1 MTMAESAGDQ
11 IAIINL
17 PDPQK
22 APAYLESLAVRSRFK
37 VDDFGSGTVGICP
50 VEGPGALSTY
60 FKAAKLCDAATDL
73 GEGRTWEPL
82 QRDPPRRREDVDGET
97 YREEM
102 LSRGKEIT
110 EANPGAA
117 AEWVAFALAAFGA
130 AEAGDLPELLR
141 TNLPVLFDQFPDGEL
156 WYVTTSDVLLARL
169 AFARAELAFTL
180 TPDMPIG
187 PDMEALRAFSD
198 LSVLQGIDVA
208 AALKIALV
216 ALSPA
221 ALGMLIPALP
231 HAFVFCF
238 GTGVDLTRPYPI
250 FLASLYRPSVLDSP
264 EGLARSE
271 LIADLSNDDGPEVLA
286 WWVERLN
293 RIYSHAA
300 DPTRFTTGQG
310 FHDATAQTAWM
321 ITFERMLGDANSLLS
336 EPQATG
342 LDRVQIAFDLLDKA
356 ESLLGFGKKE
366 SGKGFAALLRRGQC
380 LPRLREAF
388 GTLPAGL
395 GGRLGDESER
405 LFDGLYEAVREN
417 TTAYRLTEKG
427 AKVARKDAATIEAI
441 DNDRLVSS
449 LCRAVRNSSHGL
461 LDILRD
467 SPDRYLLATNTG
479 GIPPELPALAPL
491 IAFGLVA
498 DAEGLVDGSWRTKL
512 LGGD

>member
-1 MTMAESAGDQ
+1 MAASVGDQ

-22 APAYLESLAVRSRFK
+22 APAYMESLSARSKFK

-50 VEGPGALSTY
+50 VEGAGAISDY
-60 FKAAKLCDAATDL
+60 FKAVKLCDADSDL
-73 GEGRTWEPL
+73 DDAKTWGPL
-82 QRDPPRRREDVDGET
+82 QSNPPRRRDDLDAES

-102 LSRGKEIT
+102 LSRGKEIID
-110 EANPGAA
+110 ANPGAA

-130 AEAGDLPELLR
+130 AETGDLPELLKV
-141 TNLPVLFDQFPDGEL
+141 NLPVLFDRFPDGEL

-187 PDMEALRAFSD
+187 PEMEALRAFSD

-231 HAFVFCF
+231 HALVFSF
-238 GTGVDLTRPYPI
+238 GSGVDLTRPYPI
-250 FLASLYRPSVLDSP
+250 SFSSLFRPSVLDTP
-264 EGLARSE
+264 EGLERSE
-271 LIADLSNDDGPEVLA
+271 LISDLSEDDGPELLA

-300 DPTRFTTGQG
+300 DPTRFTTSQG

-321 ITFERMLGDANSLLS
+321 ITLERMLGDANSLLS

-366 SGKGFAALLRRGQC
+366 SGKGFAALLRRSQC

-388 GTLPAGL
+388 SAMPAEL

-405 LFDGLYEAVREN
+405 LFDGLYEAIREN
-417 TTAYRLTEKG
+417 TVAYRLTDKG

-441 DNDRLVSS
+441 DDDRLVSN

-467 SPDRYLLATNTG
+467 SPDRFLLATNTG
-479 GIPPELPALAPL
+479 GIPAELPALAPL
-491 IAFGLVA
+491 ICFGLVA
-498 DAEGLVDGSWRTKL
+498 DAEGLIDGSWRSKL